1 MMVMSDILH
10 KGNGVN
16 DMHTHNQSKYSDA
29 KRTARS
35 LMLVI
40 LLMAASVFWT
50 TAIMPTP
57 AEAARLKDIASFS
70 GVRTNEL
77 VGYGLVVGL
86 AGTGDGTSST
96 FTLRS
101 MSNMLEK
108 MGVETNPDDL
118 KPKNVAAVM
127 VTAKL
132 PVSAKP
138 GSNLDITVSSLG
150 DAESLLGG
158 ILLVT
163 PLKGLDG
170 KVYAVAQGALTIG
183 GFSAVGEAATAQ
195 KNIPTVGR
203 IPNGAVVERS
213 VPFRFNNQD
222 RMTVNLSVRDFG
234 TTMQVVNKINSALG
248 GNYASA
254 KDISTVELALPDQ
267 FRGNMVP
274 LMASLENLS
283 ISPDGKAKVVVD
295 EKTGTVVLGQ
305 DVRLSKVAVA
315 HGNLQI
321 VIAESEDVSQPGP
334 FSDGTTVVT
343 PRTDLEV
350 NEQNN
355 PLMLVEGATLQ
366 ELVDGLNAIGAAPRD
381 LISII
386 RALKAAGSLHA
397 DVEVI

>member
-1 MMVMSDILH
+1 MNTLYM
-10 KGNGVN
+10 
-16 DMHTHNQSKYSDA
+16 NQQA
-29 KRTARS
+29 RNERREIVRT
-35 LMLVI
+35 
-40 LLMAASVFWT
+40 LLLAAMFVAVALFWT
-50 TAIMPTP
+50 VLLTP
-57 AEAARLKDIASFS
+57 SRADAARLKDIASFS

-108 MGVETNPDDL
+108 MGVEANPDNL

-138 GSNLDITVSSLG
+138 GSPLDITVSSLG
-150 DAESLLGG
+150 DAKSLLGG
-158 ILLVT
+158 ILLIT

-170 KVYAVAQGALTIG
+170 RVYAVAQGSLTIG
-183 GFSAVGEAATAQ
+183 GFSIAGEAATAQ
-195 KNIPTVGR
+195 RNIPTVGR
-203 IPNGAVVERS
+203 IPNGAVVERA

-222 RMTVNLSVRDFG
+222 SLTVNLAVRDFG
-234 TTMQVVNKINSALG
+234 TTMQVVNKINAAMG
-248 GNYASA
+248 GNFATA
-254 KDISTVELALPDQ
+254 KDISTVELELPDP

-283 ISPDGKAKVVVD
+283 ISPDGKARVVVD

-321 VIAESEDVSQPGP
+321 VISETENVSQPGP

-343 PRTDLEV
+343 PETDLELV
-350 NEQNN
+350 EQNN
-355 PLMLVEGATLQ
+355 PLILMEGATLQ

-397 DVEVI
+397 EVEVI

>member
-1 MMVMSDILH
+1 MILNERINPADS
-10 KGNGVN
+10 GE
-16 DMHTHNQSKYSDA
+16 A
-29 KRTARS
+29 ART
-35 LMLVI
+35 LV
-40 LLMAASVFWT
+40 LAALFVALVLYLAFVL
-50 TAIMPTP
+50 APAE

-96 FTLRS
+96 FTMRS

-127 VTAKL
+127 VTAKM

-150 DAESLLGG
+150 DAKSLLGG
-158 ILLVT
+158 VLLVT

-170 KVYAVAQGALTIG
+170 RVYAVGQGSLTIG
-183 GFSAVGEAATAQ
+183 GFTVAGQAAGTQ

-203 IPNGAVVERS
+203 IPNGAVVERG
-213 VPFRFNNQD
+213 VPFKFNNQD
-222 RMTVNLSVRDFG
+222 HMTVNLDVRDFG
-234 TTMQVVNKINSALG
+234 TTMQVVNKINASMG
-248 GNYASA
+248 GQFAKA
-254 KDISTVELALPDQ
+254 KDISTIDLELPDR

-274 LMASLENLS
+274 LMASLEDLD

-305 DVRLSKVAVA
+305 DVRLSRVAVA

-321 VIAESEDVSQPGP
+321 VVSETQQVSQPGP

-343 PRTDLEV
+343 PQTDIQV
-350 NEQNN
+350 QEQNKQ
-355 PLMLVEGATLQ
+355 LMLMEGATLR
-366 ELVDGLNAIGAAPRD
+366 ELVDGLNSIGATPRD

-386 RALKAAGSLHA
+386 RTLKAAGSLHA

>member
-1 MMVMSDILH
+1 MTIHERINPVDS
-10 KGNGVN
+10 GE
-16 DMHTHNQSKYSDA
+16 A
-29 KRTARS
+29 ARTLVLAALFVALVLYLAFVLAPVEAR
-35 LMLVI
+35 
-40 LLMAASVFWT
+40 
-50 TAIMPTP
+50 
-57 AEAARLKDIASFS
+57 AARLKDIASFS

-96 FTLRS
+96 FTMRS

-108 MGVETNPDDL
+108 MGVETDPDNL

-127 VTAKL
+127 VTAKM

-150 DAESLLGG
+150 DAKSLLGG
-158 ILLVT
+158 VLLVT

-170 KVYAVAQGALTIG
+170 RVYAVGQGSLTIG
-183 GFSAVGEAATAQ
+183 GFTVGGQAADAQ

-213 VPFRFNNQD
+213 VPFKFNNQD
-222 RMTVNLSVRDFG
+222 HMTVNLDVRDFG
-234 TTMQVVNKINSALG
+234 TTMQVVNKINASMG
-248 GNYASA
+248 GQFARA
-254 KDISTVELALPDQ
+254 KDISTIDLELPDR

-274 LMASLENLS
+274 LMASLEDLD

-305 DVRLSKVAVA
+305 DVRLSRVAVA

-321 VIAESEDVSQPGP
+321 VVSETQQVSQPGP
-334 FSDGTTVVT
+334 FSDGETVVT
-343 PRTDLEV
+343 PQTDIQV
-350 NEQNN
+350 QEQNN
-355 PLMLVEGATLQ
+355 QLMLMEGATLQ
-366 ELVDGLNAIGAAPRD
+366 ELVDGLNSIGATPRD

-386 RALKAAGSLHA
+386 RTLKAAGSLHA
-397 DVEVI
+397 EVEVI

>member
-1 MMVMSDILH
+1 MILNERIDH
-10 KGNGVN
+10 VDPGE
-16 DMHTHNQSKYSDA
+16 A
-29 KRTARS
+29 ARTLVLAALFAALVLYLAFVLAPGEAR
-35 LMLVI
+35 
-40 LLMAASVFWT
+40 
-50 TAIMPTP
+50 
-57 AEAARLKDIASFS
+57 AARLKDIASFS

-96 FTLRS
+96 FTMRS

-108 MGVETNPDDL
+108 MGVEADPDKL

-127 VTAKL
+127 VTAKM

-150 DAESLLGG
+150 DAKSLLGG
-158 ILLVT
+158 VLLIT

-170 KVYAVAQGALTIG
+170 RVYAVGQGSLTIG
-183 GFSAVGEAATAQ
+183 GFTVGGQAADAQ

-213 VPFRFNNQD
+213 VPFKFNNQD
-222 RMTVNLSVRDFG
+222 HMTVNLEVRDFG
-234 TTMQVVNKINSALG
+234 TTMQVVNKINASMG
-248 GNYASA
+248 GQFAKA
-254 KDISTVELALPDQ
+254 KDISTIDLELPDR

-274 LMASLENLS
+274 LMASLEDLD

-305 DVRLSKVAVA
+305 DVRLSRVAVA

-321 VIAESEDVSQPGP
+321 VVSETQQVSQPGP
-334 FSDGTTVVT
+334 FSDGETVVT
-343 PRTDLEV
+343 PQTDIQV
-350 NEQNN
+350 QEQNN
-355 PLMLVEGATLQ
+355 QLMLMEGATLQ
-366 ELVDGLNAIGAAPRD
+366 ELVDGLNSIGATPRD

-386 RALKAAGSLHA
+386 RTLKAAGSLHA

>member
-1 MMVMSDILH
+1 MTLNERTNPV
-10 KGNGVN
+10 
-16 DMHTHNQSKYSDA
+16 DA
-29 KRTARS
+29 GQAARTLVLTALFVLLVLYLAALIAPVEAR
-35 LMLVI
+35 
-40 LLMAASVFWT
+40 
-50 TAIMPTP
+50 
-57 AEAARLKDIASFS
+57 AARLKDIASFS

-96 FTLRS
+96 FTMRS

-127 VTAKL
+127 VSAKM

-138 GSNLDITVSSLG
+138 GSSLDITVSSLG
-150 DAESLLGG
+150 DAKSLLGG
-158 ILLVT
+158 VLLVT

-170 KVYAVAQGALTIG
+170 RVYAVGQGSLTIG
-183 GFSAVGEAATAQ
+183 GFTVGGVAADAQ

-213 VPFRFNNQD
+213 VPFKFNNQD
-222 RMTVNLSVRDFG
+222 HMTVNLDVRDFG
-234 TTMQVVNKINSALG
+234 TTMQVVNKINASMG
-248 GNYASA
+248 GQFAKA
-254 KDISTVELALPDQ
+254 KDISTIDLELPDR
-267 FRGNMVP
+267 FRGDMVP
-274 LMASLENLS
+274 LMASLEDLD

-305 DVRLSKVAVA
+305 DVRLSRVAVA

-321 VIAESEDVSQPGP
+321 VVSETQQVSQPGP
-334 FSDGTTVVT
+334 FSDGETVVT
-343 PRTDLEV
+343 PQTDIQV
-350 NEQNN
+350 QEQNN
-355 PLMLVEGATLQ
+355 KLMLMEGATLQ
-366 ELVDGLNAIGAAPRD
+366 ELVDGLNSIGATPRD

-386 RALKAAGSLHA
+386 RTLKAAGSLHA
-397 DVEVI
+397 EVEVI

>member
-1 MMVMSDILH
+1 MILNERINPVDS
-10 KGNGVN
+10 GE
-16 DMHTHNQSKYSDA
+16 A
-29 KRTARS
+29 ART
-35 LMLVI
+35 LV
-40 LLMAASVFWT
+40 LAALFVALVLYLAFVL
-50 TAIMPTP
+50 AP
-57 AEAARLKDIASFS
+57 AEAHAARLKDIASFS

-96 FTLRS
+96 FTMRS

-127 VTAKL
+127 VTAKM

-138 GSNLDITVSSLG
+138 GSSLDITVSSLG
-150 DAESLLGG
+150 DAKSLLGG

-170 KVYAVAQGALTIG
+170 RVYAVGQGALTIG
-183 GFSAVGEAATAQ
+183 GFNVAGAAANAQ
-195 KNIPTVGR
+195 QNIPTVGR
-203 IPNGAVVERS
+203 IPSGAVVERS
-213 VPFRFNNQD
+213 VPFKFNNQD
-222 RMTVNLSVRDFG
+222 HMTVNLDVRDFG
-234 TTMQVVNKINSALG
+234 TTMQVVNKINASMG
-248 GNYASA
+248 GQFAKA
-254 KDISTVELALPDQ
+254 KDISTIDLELPDR

-274 LMASLENLS
+274 LMASLEDLD

-305 DVRLSKVAVA
+305 DVRLSRVAVA

-321 VIAESEDVSQPGP
+321 VVSETQQVSQPGP

-343 PRTDLEV
+343 PQTDIQV
-350 NEQNN
+350 QQQNKQ
-355 PLMLVEGATLQ
+355 LMLMEGATLQ
-366 ELVDGLNAIGAAPRD
+366 ELVDGLNSIGATPRD

-386 RALKAAGSLHA
+386 RTLKAAGSLHA
-397 DVEVI
+397 EVEVI

>member
-1 MMVMSDILH
+1 MNNLYMNQQTRIDRGEMVRAIVLAALFVVMVFFWVAVLSP
-10 KGNGVN
+10 
-16 DMHTHNQSKYSDA
+16 SK
-29 KRTARS
+29 
-35 LMLVI
+35 
-40 LLMAASVFWT
+40 
-50 TAIMPTP
+50 

-70 GVRTNEL
+70 GVRTNDL

-86 AGTGDGTSST
+86 SGTGDGTSST
-96 FTLRS
+96 FTLQS

-108 MGVETNPDDL
+108 MGVETDPTKL

-132 PVSAKP
+132 PVSSKP
-138 GSNLDITVSSLG
+138 GSRIDITVSSLG
-150 DAESLLGG
+150 DAKSLLGG
-158 ILLVT
+158 VLLVT

-170 KVYAVAQGALTIG
+170 RVYAVAQGAMTIG
-183 GFSAVGEAATAQ
+183 GFTLAGEAASAQ
-195 KNIPTVGR
+195 KNIPTVGL
-203 IPNGAVVERS
+203 IPNGGVVERG
-213 VPFRFNNQD
+213 VPFKFNNQD
-222 RMTVNLSVRDFG
+222 HLTVNLSVRDFG
-234 TTMQVVNKINSALG
+234 TTMQVVNKINASMG
-248 GNYASA
+248 GNFASA
-254 KDISTVELALPDQ
+254 KDISTVELKLPDQ
-267 FRGNMVP
+267 FKGNMVP
-274 LMASLENLS
+274 LMASIENLT
-283 ISPDGKAKVVVD
+283 ITPDGKARVVVD

-321 VIAESEDVSQPGP
+321 VISESENVSQPGP

-343 PRTDLEV
+343 PETDLQV
-350 NEQNN
+350 VEQNN
-355 PLMLVEGATLQ
+355 PLMLMEGATLQ